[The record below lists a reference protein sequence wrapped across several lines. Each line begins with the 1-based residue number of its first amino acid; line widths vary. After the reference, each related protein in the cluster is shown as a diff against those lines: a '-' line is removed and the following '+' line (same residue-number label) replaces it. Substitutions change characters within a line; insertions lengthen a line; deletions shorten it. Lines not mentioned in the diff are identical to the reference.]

1 MHVKMLKQISL
12 AFISLLGTRKHR
24 KIIIKSRLGM
34 KKFSS
39 ALTSSIKFST
49 VNSRFKK
56 DLNLQIHLHK
66 AFFSDDWF
74 LDSLRKYLLNQTTHL
89 RKKKW
94 IFLNRDLSTTWFLI

>member
-1 MHVKMLKQISL
+1 MRIEMHVQISL

-49 VNSRFKK
+49 SYFRLYLTKNAMVFKC
-56 DLNLQIHLHK
+56 
-66 AFFSDDWF
+66 
-74 LDSLRKYLLNQTTHL
+74 
-89 RKKKW
+89 
-94 IFLNRDLSTTWFLI
+94 